1 MINPMRVDTSLLQG
15 ITAANNA
22 AKSQQSSSLKTT
34 GTSTTFSS
42 ALKTATS
49 ASEKETTKPVEGE
62 NYAEILTGSRAGMY
76 VNTSGNARDG
86 EAFILVKGENG
97 KPDQHIYGTGK
108 DRKVV
113 SSGGEKASSTDKTET
128 TDKSSSSSSSTST
141 KAPKNETVKQVEGR
155 GYADILT
162 GSRNGLYLNTSGNV
176 RDGDVFTLVKRE
188 GREFHIYGT
197 GKDRQVIGLR
207 PKTETSTEQT
217 PSTTDKTATET
228 TNTRY
233 DRQRQDHDR
242 HVYDDVGALNR
253 LTSRAGGMSTGFPS
267 ARSATSRAD
276 AGPSVIPQAPWPLAT

>member
-1 MINPMRVDTSLLQG
+1 MADGVINPMRVDTSLLQG

-62 NYAEILTGSRAGMY
+62 NYSEILTGSRAGMY

-113 SSGGEKASSTDKTET
+113 SSGGEQSSSTAKPDKTET

-155 GYADILT
+155 AYADILT

-217 PSTTDKTATET
+217 PSTTDTTATET
-228 TNTRY
+228 TNTGTTGSGKITT
-233 DRQRQDHDR
+233 D
-242 HVYDDVGALNR
+242 A
-253 LTSRAGGMSTGFPS
+253 ST
-267 ARSATSRAD
+267 T
-276 AGPSVIPQAPWPLAT
+276 T

>member
-76 VNTSGNARDG
+76 VNTSGNGRDG
-86 EAFILVKGENG
+86 EAFILVKGEGG

-113 SSGGEKASSTDKTET
+113 SSAGEHAASTGKTDT
-128 TDKSSSSSSSTST
+128 TDKASPSSSSART

-155 GYADILT
+155 AYADILT

-188 GREFHIYGT
+188 GREFHVYGT

-217 PSTTDKTATET
+217 TSTTDTTATDT
-228 TNTRY
+228 TSAGTTGSGRITT
-233 DRQRQDHDR
+233 D
-242 HVYDDVGALNR
+242 
-253 LTSRAGGMSTGFPS
+253 TSTVSG
-267 ARSATSRAD
+267 
-276 AGPSVIPQAPWPLAT
+276 